1 MRYAGC
7 KFKGVVKH
15 MAGSQA
21 SDGAEL
27 NYLDGATGE
36 NNQYLTFTLDTEEY
50 GIDILRVQEIKGNL
64 PTTRV
69 PGSPPEVVGVLN
81 LRGTVVPIL
90 DLRRKFELAEIVYD
104 QFTAIVVVVVKD
116 RVMGMI
122 VDRVSEVMS
131 IPAQDIQPSPDFGNS
146 MSSAAIQ
153 GLAKVGDKLVILLDI
168 EAVLLGVPE
177 TKTLAEAA

>member
-1 MRYAGC
+1 MG
-7 KFKGVVKH
+7 
-15 MAGSQA
+15 GSEIEA
-21 SDGAEL
+21 DARMPYSDGS
-27 NYLDGATGE
+27 GGE

-69 PGSPPEVVGVLN
+69 PGSPAEVVGVLN
-81 LRGTVVPIL
+81 LRGTVVPII
-90 DLRRKFELAEIVYD
+90 DLRRKFELSEIVYD
-104 QFTAIVVVVVKD
+104 QFTAIIVVVVKD

-153 GLAKVGDKLVILLDI
+153 GLAKVGERLVILLDI
-168 EAVLLGVPE
+168 EAVLIGDSDFAKP
-177 TKTLAEAA
+177 AAMAA

>member
-1 MRYAGC
+1 MGGLQTQTDARTPY
-7 KFKGVVKH
+7 
-15 MAGSQA
+15 
-21 SDGAEL
+21 SDGT
-27 NYLDGATGE
+27 GGE

-90 DLRRKFELAEIVYD
+90 DLRRKFDLPEIIYD

-131 IPAQDIQPSPDFGNS
+131 IPATDIQPSPDFGNS

-153 GLAKVGDKLVILLDI
+153 GLAKVGEKLVILLDI
-168 EAVLLGVPE
+168 EAVLIGDSEISRP
-177 TKTLAEAA
+177 AAMAA